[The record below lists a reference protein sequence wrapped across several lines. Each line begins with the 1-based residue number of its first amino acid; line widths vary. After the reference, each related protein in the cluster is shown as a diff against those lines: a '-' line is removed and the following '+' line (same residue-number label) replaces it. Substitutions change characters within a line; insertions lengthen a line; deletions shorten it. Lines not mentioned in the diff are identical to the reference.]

1 MKENIKMALK
11 MVKVN
16 IYELMAVFMKDNLIK
31 IIYQVMEFI
40 IELMVENIQ
49 DFG

>member
-1 MKENIKMALK
+1 MKENPSKMALK

-40 IELMVENIQ
+40 IELMVENI
-49 DFG
+49 

>member
-31 IIYQVMEFI
+31 IIYHYWADGRKYI
-40 IELMVENIQ
+40 GSWLIL
-49 DFG
+49 

>member
-40 IELMVENIQ
+40 IELMVENI
-49 DFG
+49 